1 MKTILI
7 IILAIVF
14 ICIAVS
20 IGLLV
25 SAICQILGAFVDDDF
40 NEFDEY
46 HFNPNQE

>member
-7 IILAIVF
+7 LAISF
-14 ICIAVS
+14 LLILIAVS
-20 IGLLV
+20 VGLLV